1 MSEHYTLLG
10 LLPGATPAEVK
21 AAYHRKLKE
30 FPAHKFPQE
39 FKAIRSAY
47 EALQKNSQQT
57 NEDFFRL
64 APVKDK
70 LDQQLLQGL
79 RNSVTAKVEVSLAEL
94 ICLTF

>member
-1 MSEHYTLLG
+1 MSEHHTLLG
-10 LLPGATPAEVK
+10 LLPGATPVEVK
-21 AAYHRKLKE
+21 AAYHSKLKE

-47 EALQKNSQQT
+47 EALQKNSHQT

-64 APVKDK
+64 APVQDK
-70 LDQQLLQGL
+70 LDQQLFQCL
-79 RNSVTAKVEVSLAEL
+79 RDSVTSKVEVSLAEL

>member
-1 MSEHYTLLG
+1 MLEHCTLLG

-21 AAYHRKLKE
+21 AAYHSKLKE

-39 FKAIRSAY
+39 FKAVRAAY

-64 APVKDK
+64 APVRDK

-79 RNSVTAKVEVSLAEL
+79 RDNVTSKVEVSLAEL